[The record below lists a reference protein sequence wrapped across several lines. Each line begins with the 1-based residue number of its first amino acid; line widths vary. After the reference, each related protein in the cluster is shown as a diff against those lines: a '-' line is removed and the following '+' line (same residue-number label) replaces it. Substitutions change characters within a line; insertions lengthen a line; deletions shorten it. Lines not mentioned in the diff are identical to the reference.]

1 MRVPLSC
8 VRFKHNCF
16 VFEYDFRYPAFAS
29 NVNASLNAV
38 NAEFLKLKLRRF
50 QNSFALWRRP
60 FSVGSNML
68 PIFTYILP
76 ICYNGFEGRV
86 DEMMETVSVAAHYD
100 ALVTEGNDPVYDP
113 EPLRA
118 YMEKWDGAVFMER
131 LALDG
136 TQRALEIG
144 VGTGRLARQVAP
156 RCRSFVG
163 IDLSTKTIARAR
175 ENLAAFSNVQLAA
188 GDFLSQ
194 AFEETFD
201 VILSSL
207 TFMHI
212 REKDAAFRKT
222 YALLASG
229 GRFVLSIDKNQSEWL
244 ECGQR
249 RVRLHP
255 DAPEETEERLKR
267 AGFRVESCDE
277 TEFAYIF
284 TGYKEG
290 VSC

>member
-1 MRVPLSC
+1 
-8 VRFKHNCF
+8 
-16 VFEYDFRYPAFAS
+16 
-29 NVNASLNAV
+29 
-38 NAEFLKLKLRRF
+38 
-50 QNSFALWRRP
+50 
-60 FSVGSNML
+60 ML

-118 YMEKWDGAVFMER
+118 YMKKWDGAVFMER

-156 RCRSFVG
+156 RCWSFVG

-175 ENLAAFSNVQLAA
+175 ENLAAFSNVQLAE

-212 REKDAAFRKT
+212 REKDAAFRKA

>member
-1 MRVPLSC
+1 
-8 VRFKHNCF
+8 
-16 VFEYDFRYPAFAS
+16 
-29 NVNASLNAV
+29 
-38 NAEFLKLKLRRF
+38 
-50 QNSFALWRRP
+50 
-60 FSVGSNML
+60 
-68 PIFTYILP
+68 
-76 ICYNGFEGRV
+76 
-86 DEMMETVSVAAHYD
+86 MMETVSVAAHYD

-118 YMEKWDGAVFMER
+118 YMKKWDGAVFMER

-175 ENLAAFSNVQLAA
+175 ENLAAFSNVQLAE

-212 REKDAAFRKT
+212 REKDAAFRKA

-249 RVRLHP
+249 RVR
-255 DAPEETEERLKR
+255 AASRR
-267 AGFRVESCDE
+267 AGRDRREIE
-277 TEFAYIF
+277 TRGISR
-284 TGYKEG
+284 GIL
-290 VSC
+290 

>member
-1 MRVPLSC
+1 M
-8 VRFKHNCF
+8 K
-16 VFEYDFRYPAFAS
+16 
-29 NVNASLNAV
+29 
-38 NAEFLKLKLRRF
+38 
-50 QNSFALWRRP
+50 
-60 FSVGSNML
+60 
-68 PIFTYILP
+68 
-76 ICYNGFEGRV
+76 
-86 DEMMETVSVAAHYD
+86 TVSMAAHYD
-100 ALVTEGNDPVYDP
+100 ALVMEGNDPVYDP

-118 YMEKWDGAVFMER
+118 YMDKWDGAVFMER

-144 VGTGRLARQVAP
+144 VGTGRLAKQVAP
-156 RCRSFVG
+156 RCQSFVG

-175 ENLAAFSNVQLAA
+175 ENLAAFSSVRLIE

-194 AFEETFD
+194 TFEGTFD
-201 VILSSL
+201 VIFSSL

-212 REKDAAFRKT
+212 CEKDAAFRKV
-222 YALLASG
+222 YALLAPG

-249 RVRLHP
+249 RVRLFP
-255 DAPEETEERLKR
+255 DAPKETENRLKR
-267 AGFRVESCDE
+267 AGFHVESRDE

-290 VSC
+290 LSC

>member
-1 MRVPLSC
+1 M
-8 VRFKHNCF
+8 K
-16 VFEYDFRYPAFAS
+16 
-29 NVNASLNAV
+29 
-38 NAEFLKLKLRRF
+38 
-50 QNSFALWRRP
+50 
-60 FSVGSNML
+60 
-68 PIFTYILP
+68 
-76 ICYNGFEGRV
+76 
-86 DEMMETVSVAAHYD
+86 TVSVAAHYD
-100 ALVTEGNDPVYDP
+100 ALVMEGNDPVYDP

-118 YMEKWDGAVFMER
+118 YMDKWDGAVFMER

-175 ENLAAFSNVQLAA
+175 ENLAAFSNVRLIE
-188 GDFLSQ
+188 GNFLSRT
-194 AFEETFD
+194 FEGTFD
-201 VILSSL
+201 AIFSSL

-212 REKDAAFRKT
+212 REKDAAFQKV
-222 YALLASG
+222 YALLVPS

-249 RVRLHP
+249 RVRLFS
-255 DAPEETEERLKR
+255 DAPDETDARLKR
-267 AGFRVESCDE
+267 AGFHVESCDE

>member
-1 MRVPLSC
+1 
-8 VRFKHNCF
+8 
-16 VFEYDFRYPAFAS
+16 
-29 NVNASLNAV
+29 
-38 NAEFLKLKLRRF
+38 
-50 QNSFALWRRP
+50 
-60 FSVGSNML
+60 
-68 PIFTYILP
+68 
-76 ICYNGFEGRV
+76 
-86 DEMMETVSVAAHYD
+86 METVSVAAHYD

-118 YMEKWDGAVFMER
+118 YMKKWDGAVFMER

-156 RCRSFVG
+156 RCRSFGG

-175 ENLAAFSNVQLAA
+175 ENLAAFSNVQLAE

-212 REKDAAFRKT
+212 REKDAAFRKA

>member
-1 MRVPLSC
+1 
-8 VRFKHNCF
+8 
-16 VFEYDFRYPAFAS
+16 
-29 NVNASLNAV
+29 
-38 NAEFLKLKLRRF
+38 
-50 QNSFALWRRP
+50 
-60 FSVGSNML
+60 
-68 PIFTYILP
+68 
-76 ICYNGFEGRV
+76 
-86 DEMMETVSVAAHYD
+86 MMETVSVAAHYD

-175 ENLAAFSNVQLAA
+175 ENLAAFSNVQLAE

-212 REKDAAFRKT
+212 REKDAAFRKA
-222 YALLASG
+222 YALLAPG

-255 DAPEETEERLKR
+255 DALEETEERLKR

>member
-1 MRVPLSC
+1 
-8 VRFKHNCF
+8 
-16 VFEYDFRYPAFAS
+16 
-29 NVNASLNAV
+29 
-38 NAEFLKLKLRRF
+38 
-50 QNSFALWRRP
+50 
-60 FSVGSNML
+60 
-68 PIFTYILP
+68 
-76 ICYNGFEGRV
+76 
-86 DEMMETVSVAAHYD
+86 METVSVAAHYD

-175 ENLAAFSNVQLAA
+175 ENLAAFSNVQLAE
-188 GDFLSQ
+188 GDFLSK

-212 REKDAAFRKT
+212 REKDAAFRKA
-222 YALLASG
+222 YALLRPAG
-229 GRFVLSIDKNQSEWL
+229 GSCSRLTKTRANGWNAGKGA
-244 ECGQR
+244 CGCIPTR
-249 RVRLHP
+249 R
-255 DAPEETEERLKR
+255 KR
-267 AGFRVESCDE
+267 QKRD
-277 TEFAYIF
+277 
-284 TGYKEG
+284 
-290 VSC
+290 

>member
-1 MRVPLSC
+1 
-8 VRFKHNCF
+8 
-16 VFEYDFRYPAFAS
+16 
-29 NVNASLNAV
+29 
-38 NAEFLKLKLRRF
+38 
-50 QNSFALWRRP
+50 
-60 FSVGSNML
+60 ML

-118 YMEKWDGAVFMER
+118 YMKKWDGAVFMER

-144 VGTGRLARQVAP
+144 VGTGWLARQVAP

-175 ENLAAFSNVQLAA
+175 ENLAAFSNVQLAE

-222 YALLASG
+222 YALLASS